1 MTQPACDNRLSI
13 SVEQTF
19 PLMEKLK
26 SKREEI
32 TTYFEKFGKIVDIDF
47 FIPESEVLLRYKDRE

>member
-32 TTYFEKFGKIVDIDF
+32 TTYFEKSGKIVDIDF
-47 FIPESEVLLRYKDRE
+47 FLYQNLKFF